1 MDVKVVDS
9 DIITE
14 TIRALWRKRDIKGAM
29 ALVVRISERVNRK
42 IWEATIR
49 IAQAE
54 LSGDTSM
61 SGLGV
66 DWFDDLVMEDLPVN
80 TQIDVTLVKGRI
92 ALVKGDFAQAEDY
105 FFSSLLKSRDED
117 YLLGKVQSMVGLGA
131 VKRVNNQFEQA
142 LDLAITAASLAEKLT
157 ENKRKYV
164 ENEVL
169 LLQCK
174 IFLSVQD
181 YEKLEP
187 KATELLAL
195 SEACGETMKYVQ
207 AQNHMAVVHAAKGDF
222 KIAMPYFLDALA
234 KCKEIEY
241 HSLAVKI
248 ATNIATIHAQ
258 LNNYDEALARYHS
271 ILKEY
276 KTPIRPEKRAVILNN
291 LGNLYVRIGHWNEAI
306 SYFLEAE
313 KIADEKDYLPLKR
326 LAFCQV
332 ARCLIETESYDAFL
346 THMISEKDIFGGTVS
361 NGLQILHYVKARYAL
376 SQNKYE
382 EAIAWATQAVEVA
395 DAFNDDTTCLQT
407 QNILAE
413 AYEKNGDL
421 SAALDVYKRYAIK
434 KEKLEKER
442 AMNMIVNTEID
453 YILAA
458 KEQEIH
464 TLQRENQ
471 LQAELIKS
479 TSLIRRKNKELVAK
493 NEELSYFARMIALDF
508 NRHLRV
514 VGQFV
519 DMLNKDDL
527 GDKTKTKEYL
537 GYIHQA
543 VKKVTYLVEGLHKYS
558 IVMDEKVEKVPV
570 GVSEILK
577 VVAYD
582 LDDLIKSRQVQ
593 LQYSDDMP
601 VLNCGKTQLIAAL
614 KEIVRNSIQFS
625 NSTPE
630 IVIFSQEMD
639 SEYVL
644 SVKDNGVGIPEGDEK
659 KVFWPF
665 YRSGRLPDKEG
676 NGLGLAACKK
686 IVEKNGGRIKVAS
699 ADNGGLVVSIIWPK
713 DCRQVEGG

>member
-1 MDVKVVDS
+1 MEAKVVDDS
-9 DIITE
+9 IIIE
-14 TIRALWRKRDIKGAM
+14 TIRALWRKRDIRGAL
-29 ALVVRISERVNRK
+29 ALVVRIPESIDQK
-42 IWEATIR
+42 IWEATIL
-49 IAQAE
+49 IAKAE
-54 LSGDTSM
+54 LMGDESLLQLDT
-61 SGLGV
+61 
-66 DWFDDLVMEDLPVN
+66 DCFDEMNLAATPID
-80 TQIDVTLVKGRI
+80 TQIDMELVKGRI
-92 ALVKGDFAQAEDY
+92 ALVKGNFAEAEDY
-105 FFSSLLKSRDED
+105 FFKSLLQSRNTD

-131 VKRVNNQFEQA
+131 VKRVSNHFEQA
-142 LDLAITAASLAEKLT
+142 LDLAITAASLTKKLT
-157 ENKRKYV
+157 EDKRKYV
-164 ENEVL
+164 ENDVL

-174 IFLSVQD
+174 IYLSIQD

-195 SEACGETMKYVQ
+195 SQECGETLKYVQ
-207 AQNHMAVVHAAKGDF
+207 AQNHMAIVHASKGDF
-222 KIAMPYFLDALA
+222 KKAMPYFLDALD
-234 KCKEIEY
+234 KCKQIEY

-248 ATNIATIHAQ
+248 ATNIATIHGQ

-276 KTPIRPEKRAVILNN
+276 KAPIRPEKRAVILNN
-291 LGNLYVRIGHWNEAI
+291 LGNIYVRIGQWKEAI

-346 THMISEKDIFGGTVS
+346 THMRSEKDIFGGMVS
-361 NGLQILHYVKARYAL
+361 NGLQILHYVKAQYAL

-382 EAIAWATQAVEVA
+382 EAIQWAVQAIEVA
-395 DAFNDDTTCLQT
+395 GTFNDDTTSLQT
-407 QNILAE
+407 QSILAK

-421 SAALDVYKRYAIK
+421 SAALDIYKKYAHK
-434 KEKLEKER
+434 KEELEKKR
-442 AMNMIVNTEID
+442 ARNMIVNTEID

-519 DMLNKDDL
+519 DLLDHEDESN
-527 GDKTKTKEYL
+527 GKTKEYL
-537 GYIHQA
+537 GYIHRA
-543 VKKVTYLVEGLHKYS
+543 VNKVTGLVAGLHRYA
-558 IVMDEKVEKVPV
+558 IVMDEQVKAVTVDISDV
-570 GVSEILK
+570 LQVIS
-577 VVAYD
+577 YD
-582 LDDLIKSRQVQ
+582 LKEMLTSRQLKLRVEDN
-593 LQYSDDMP
+593 LP
-601 VLNCGKTQLIAAL
+601 VVSCGKAQLITVL
-614 KEIVRNSIQFS
+614 KELIINAIQFS
-625 NSTPE
+625 REGSE
-630 IVIFSQEMD
+630 IVVSSQEMEG
-639 SEYVL
+639 EYVL
-644 SVKDNGVGIPEGDEK
+644 SVKDSGIGIPEGDEK
-659 KVFWPF
+659 KIFWPF

-686 IVEKNGGRIKVAS
+686 IIERNGGRVKAQTG
-699 ADNGGLVVSIIWPK
+699 AEGGLIISIFWSKCCNQIE
-713 DCRQVEGG
+713 D